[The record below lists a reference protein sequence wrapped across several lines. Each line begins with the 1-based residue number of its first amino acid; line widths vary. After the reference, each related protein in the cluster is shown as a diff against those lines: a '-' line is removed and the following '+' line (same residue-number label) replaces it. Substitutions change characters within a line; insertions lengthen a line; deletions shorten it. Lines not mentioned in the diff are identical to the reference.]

1 MGHFPIMARNS
12 LRTPTSLKF
21 KTRLLTKG
29 LWITLGSVA
38 LVAAAVWL
46 LQPSPTDPPVY
57 QVRKTPDSAYQSKT
71 RQLTPAGK
79 RLEGVESEI
88 FRLRGLKHPS
98 LQDQGKLARL
108 ERISALLKQAED
120 LELRLQWAQHD
131 PSVERMPLQESL
143 KKVYA
148 EIDRVP

>member
-1 MGHFPIMARNS
+1 MAKNS
-12 LRTPTSLKF
+12 LRTPASLKL
-21 KTRLLTKG
+21 KNRLLTKG
-29 LWITLGSVA
+29 LWIALGSVA

-46 LQPSPTDPPVY
+46 LQPAPTDPPVY
-57 QVRKTPDSAYQSKT
+57 QIRKMPDAGYQEKI

-79 RLEGVESEI
+79 RLAGIEAEL

-108 ERISALLKQAED
+108 ERIAALLRQAED

-143 KKVYA
+143 NKVYA